1 MHEKIQS
8 QIVHIHLNYQLEH
21 FEVIEQPLFSSDCKD
36 IYLYLFNTL
45 ILYED

>member
-1 MHEKIQS
+1 MHEKIES

-21 FEVIEQPLFSSDCKD
+21 FEVIEQD